1 MVANMINTL
10 SINNFKSIKKLSV
23 NCKKLNLF
31 IGEPNVGKSNILE
44 ALGFFS
50 WVFYSNYGQ
59 LNDFIRFERVSNLF
73 YDENIAENLSISL
86 DNRLLSLGFKNG
98 SFSGTASQEN
108 KWGANFYGDY
118 NRLNSGGSS
127 GNLTTIQSA
136 VKFYR
141 FSIHQVFG
149 RLESDFLLPPDGENL
164 LSLLMTHK
172 EIRAEA
178 NQIFVPYGL
187 RLILKPQENRIEIR
201 KQLEDVD
208 ISYPYSIVSD
218 TLQRM
223 VFYLCAILSNKDSVL
238 VFEEPEAHAFPFYTK
253 QMAEMI
259 ALDDSNQYFISTH
272 NPYFLGPL
280 IEKSKKE
287 DISVFIVYFENY
299 QTKVRQ
305 LEMGEIEEIME
316 IDVFSN
322 LDRYLKVK

>member
-1 MVANMINTL
+1 MINKLT
-10 SINNFKSIKKLSV
+10 INNFKSIKSLGLD
-23 NCKKLNLF
+23 CKRLNLF

-50 WVFYSNYGQ
+50 WVFYHNYGE
-59 LNDFIRFERVSNLF
+59 LGEFVRFERVSNLF
-73 YDENIAENLSISL
+73 YDETIADNLSIGI
-86 DNRLLSLGFKNG
+86 DNSILTLGFKNG
-98 SFSGTASQEN
+98 NFSGMASQE
-108 KWGANFYGDY
+108 KEWAANFQGDY
-118 NRLNSGGSS
+118 RNLSLGGY
-127 GNLTTIQSA
+127 SA
-136 VKFYR
+136 HFKDGQGDVKFYR
-141 FSIHQVFG
+141 FAIRQLFK
-149 RLESDFLLPPDGENL
+149 RLESEFLLPPSGENL

-172 EIRAEA
+172 DMRTEA

-187 RLILKPQENRIEIR
+187 RLILKPQENRIEVR

-223 VFYLCAILSNKDSVL
+223 VFYICAILSNKNSTL

-259 ALDDSNQYFISTH
+259 AMDDGNQYFISTH
-272 NPYFLGPL
+272 NPYFLGPI
-280 IEKSKKE
+280 IEKSKKA
-287 DISVFIVYFENY
+287 DIAVFIVYFDNY
-299 QTKVRQ
+299 QTKVRP
-305 LEMGEIEEIME
+305 LEAGEIEEIME